1 MAKTLVIDSS
11 ERTRVPF
18 LRGIL
23 TRSLQEA
30 GLAFENAY
38 RLADTVREE
47 LDTVPAVSTRELR
60 ARVAQHLAEQYGPAI
75 TERYQVSSRSP
86 ATILVRSATGEK
98 VPFSRNRHSLS
109 LISCSLSAEES
120 NTVTNK
126 LYKHLLDKRC
136 NEVTSRHLG
145 HLTYRYL
152 HSDKQFGPAVAR
164 RYLVWMDFKRGGRP
178 LIVLIGG
185 APGCGKSTVATELAN
200 QLEVVRTQ
208 STDMLREVMRM
219 MIPERLLPVL
229 HTSSF
234 TAGGAL
240 PSREGDSSD
249 DPDTLVAR
257 GYQAQAE
264 LLSVALE
271 AVVQRALRERVS
283 LILEGVHVRPAFI
296 DRLPRDTDA
305 LIVPIM
311 LGILKRENLR
321 NRFQGR
327 GAEVPGRRSE
337 RYLAH
342 FDAIWSLQSY
352 LLSEADRAGI
362 PIISNNDKEVVLRE
376 IMRIII
382 GMLAAEFA
390 STPKMVFQ

>member
-30 GLAFENAY
+30 GLAFDNAY
-38 RLADTVREE
+38 RLADTIRQE
-47 LDTVPAVSTRELR
+47 LDTVPVVSTRELQS
-60 ARVAQHLAEQYGPAI
+60 RVAQHLAEEYGPAI
-75 TERYQVSSRSP
+75 MERYQASSRSP
-86 ATILVRSATGEK
+86 ATILVRSETGEM
-98 VPFSRNRHSLS
+98 VPFSRNRHSRC

-120 NTVTNK
+120 NTVTNRI
-126 LYKHLLDKRC
+126 YEHLLDKGVK
-136 NEVTSRHLG
+136 EVTARHLG
-145 HLTYRYL
+145 HLTYRCL
-152 HSDKQFGPAVAR
+152 HSDKRLGPAVAQ
-164 RYLVWMDFKRGGRP
+164 RYLVWVDFQRGGRP

-200 QLEVVRTQ
+200 QLEIVRTQ

-219 MIPERLLPVL
+219 MIPQRLLPVL

-234 TAGGAL
+234 AAASAL
-240 PSREGDSSD
+240 PSHQGDSSD

-264 LLSVALE
+264 LLWVALE
-271 AVVQRALRERVS
+271 AVVHRALRERVS
-283 LILEGVHVRPAFI
+283 LILEGVHVGPAFI
-296 DRLPRDTDA
+296 DRLPGDTDA
-305 LIVPIM
+305 VIVPIM
-311 LGILKRENLR
+311 LGVLKRENLR
-321 NRFQGR
+321 NRFRGR

-342 FDAIWSLQSY
+342 FDAIWSLQSF

-362 PIISNNDKEVVLRE
+362 PIINNNDKETVLRE

-382 GMLAAEFA
+382 GTLAAEFA
-390 STPKMVFQ
+390 STPRKVFQ